1 MKLPEELCFLEMH
14 ATHRPYETQEERSPY
29 QSVENTVLLRR
40 RKKIILGS
48 RGREGPGRE
57 RGGDGKGWAGSV
69 VGKDGRGQKVRK
81 LNRNM

>member
-48 RGREGPGRE
+48 RGRERSGRD
-57 RGGDGKGWAGSV
+57 RGKEGKGGAVQIWEEIGEKYMDS
-69 VGKDGRGQKVRK
+69 GI
-81 LNRNM
+81 